1 MANLARYLLDRPL
14 SRKGMARP
22 MPIQGTDGSA
32 SLPGAVAW
40 HPSAMQR
47 LHMAAPCGATPHA
60 TALARSVERMRP
72 QRVRIS
78 TRLDPDLHDRLMA
91 CAAARRRTQQS
102 LVVQALEEF
111 LDRHGEPTQRFGD
124 RRTPA
129 PR

>member
-1 MANLARYLLDRPL
+1 MANLVRHLLERPL
-14 SRKGMARP
+14 SRKGTARP
-22 MPIQGTDGSA
+22 MPVQGNDAA
-32 SLPGAVAW
+32 SSVPDAVAW

-47 LHMAAPCGATPHA
+47 LHMAAPCGATPRA
-60 TALARSVERMRP
+60 TALASSVARMHP

-78 TRLDPDLHDRLMA
+78 TRLDPDLHHELKA
-91 CAAARRRTQQS
+91 CAAATRRTQQS

-111 LDRHGEPTQRFGD
+111 LKQHGEPTQRFGD